1 MLTASLRRSIVGHN
15 GSGKT
20 SLVSLLSLSV
30 FLTLFAEPSRLTS
43 SPFCRSQKLTSG
55 EILVNGVNVLNYSRR
70 DLARVMSFT
79 FQTSRSCPHY
89 LCHQPP
95 LRSFLPAAVLPMSIK
110 EYVSL
115 GSPSH
120 ALVDDSLVLNALN
133 ASAANAVVDQ
143 LGDGWLSYAGGT
155 VGATLSSTEWQL
167 PQLVPRPPGV
177 PSLEMLD
184 LEGGVGLEASMSS
197 EGTLVD
203 GEKEDGEPK
212 KRQAQT
218 RVTSLPTLV
227 NGEEATIHFPDH
239 SPEPCVLSGGQ
250 VSSARFRFTSYGK
263 LTRHVLQWQRIA
275 LARSLCSTEN
285 DLLVWDEPA
294 AALDPIAEASLFD
307 QILSL
312 RGQVGLPDLSSKSAH

>member
-1 MLTASLRRSIVGHN
+1 LVTLQECDSALLANIAARPRQRLVQDPPWPARVRLSHFSARAKLTLSSQSSIVGHN

-20 SLVSLLSLSV
+20 SLVSLLSSFVPPLLCRAE
-30 FLTLFAEPSRLTS
+30 LTLFPR
-43 SPFCRSQKLTSG
+43 PPYYRSQKLTSG
-55 EILVNGVNVLNYSRR
+55 EILVNGINVLDYSRR

-79 FQTSRSCPHY
+79 FQTSRPSSSR
-89 LCHQPP
+89 P
-95 LRSFLPAAVLPMSIK
+95 LLPITDLLAFTAVLPMSIK

-120 ALVDDSLVLNALN
+120 ALTDDSLILRALD

-155 VGATLSSTEWQL
+155 VGAALSSTEWQL

-177 PSLEMLD
+177 PSLEMLET
-184 LEGGVGLEASMSS
+184 EGRGVGLEASMSS

-203 GEKEDGEPK
+203 GEKEEGEPK
-212 KRQAQT
+212 KRQAQM

-250 VSSARFRFTSYGK
+250 VSLGRFCMMRRS
-263 LTRHVLQWQRIA
+263 IA
-275 LARSLCSTEN
+275 
-285 DLLVWDEPA
+285 D
-294 AALDPIAEASLFD
+294 
-307 QILSL
+307 
-312 RGQVGLPDLSSKSAH
+312 SS